1 MEIFKM
7 DLVQFIE
14 ESVEQ
19 KRILN
24 EASEVEMTKEV
35 FELYVKVM
43 FSLSNAFLMMNNS
56 SNIDGDGNVSDQL
69 GKTVNALTDIRKKLK
84 PMKNSKNKDTFDT
97 SIKKSLGEITSS
109 LKSIKEKIEK
119 TIVPSIVQE
128 PEEPDF
134 SQDDE
139 EDVLAK

>member
-1 MEIFKM
+1 M

-19 KRILN
+19 KRLLN
-24 EASEVEMTKEV
+24 EANEVEVTKEI

-56 SNIDGDGNVSDQL
+56 SNIDGDGNVVDQL
-69 GKTVNALTDIRKKLK
+69 RKTGNALADIQKKLK
-84 PMKNSKNKDTFDT
+84 PMKNSKDKETFD
-97 SIKKSLGEITSS
+97 SGLKKSLGEITSS

-119 TIVPSIVQE
+119 SIIPNIIVE
-128 PEEPDF
+128 PEEPVF